1 MLQSNEYFS
10 GKVKSIGFTSSST
23 GRASVGVMAEG
34 EYTFGT
40 AAPEEM
46 TVVSGA
52 LNVLL
57 PGKLSGKS
65 MPQGTCLTYQAAA
78 SFICRWQSQH
88 PIFAATCK
96 RKNDE
101 WRH

>member
-23 GRASVGVMAEG
+23 GKASVGVMEEG
-34 EYTFGT
+34 EYTFST
-40 AAPEEM
+40 AQPEEM

-57 PGKLSGKS
+57 PGETGWKVYNAG
-65 MPQGTCLTYQAAA
+65 Q
-78 SFICRWQSQH
+78 SFNVPGSSEFHLQVAEPTSYLCRYL
-88 PIFAATCK
+88 K
-96 RKNDE
+96 
-101 WRH
+101 